1 MAGLGTLAVAGA
13 LPDNSLA
20 ATLPESLSAWLVGTW
35 TLESFTSTD
44 DRGVTTDA
52 MGAGA
57 TGYLSYSADGW
68 MSVQLM
74 RAGRKPFRVSDMDG
88 GTLEQTVD
96 AARSYFAYAGPY
108 TVDETASVVYHN
120 LVFSLMPNWV
130 GGKQKRYARK
140 LGNDEL
146 ELSGDPVLIA
156 GKMQTNRLRWRRR
169 AAKE

>member
-1 MAGLGTLAVAGA
+1 MACLGTLAAAGA
-13 LPDNSLA
+13 LPNKSLG
-20 ATLPESLSAWLVGTW
+20 ATLPQSLSAWLVGTW

-44 DRGVTTDA
+44 DKGVETDA

-74 RAGRKPFRVSDMDG
+74 RADRKPFQVPDMDG
-88 GTLEQTVD
+88 GTVEQTVD

-108 TVDETASVVYHN
+108 AVDEAACVVYHN
-120 LVFSLMPNWV
+120 LLFSLMPNWV
-130 GGKQKRYARK
+130 GGKQKRYVRK
-140 LGNDEL
+140 LGNGEL
-146 ELSGDPVLIA
+146 ELSGDPALIA

-169 AAKE
+169 AANE